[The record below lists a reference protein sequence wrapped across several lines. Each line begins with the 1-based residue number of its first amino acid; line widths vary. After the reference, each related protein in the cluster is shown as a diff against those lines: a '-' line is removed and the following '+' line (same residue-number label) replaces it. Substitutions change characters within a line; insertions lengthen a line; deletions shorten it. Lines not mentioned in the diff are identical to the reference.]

1 MMQMNA
7 HEFMAE
13 LYRDISADKVTYL
26 YTLPRKQCLPYKIGC
41 MDQMLEKSSALT
53 DAQDV
58 YWGLHLVDEAP
69 AKGKRACAE
78 TVSSVSFLHGEYD
91 IKGPAHKEPDLPE
104 TQEAALDFLH
114 GLESPPSIIV
124 HSGNGLH
131 AYWLL
136 EEPIAVTD
144 DNREWVK
151 QLLHGHERHILQLG
165 AAQGWK
171 FDPVADLARILRI
184 PGTLNHK
191 SDPPKRVEVIEANL
205 TRYPLS
211 AFEQYVAANES
222 YHAERLP
229 FTPDPEQIGPAGRI
243 LDRCAFMQHCRDD
256 ADTLPEPEWFAM
268 ITNIALASDGE
279 EAVHTLSEPYGDYSY
294 EETSS
299 RIRRALE
306 QKKPHTCRY
315 IRECLGHHCPP
326 GGCGV
331 KAPIVLAQYTM
342 EDRVQQLMEKKLT
355 ADEVLS
361 EKTINLMAYAREH
374 MPLVYSRFK
383 LLIRPLGVSVRDFE
397 RAVTHQIKVGKE
409 QAIEFDVLEGGRP
422 ISLPGLDLHGALEP
436 NGYTVTLEE
445 GVQRATTSLGEAV
458 QNSVASEP
466 VVITRKLENVDDG
479 QERLEISF
487 RRNGR
492 IKAIRVPR
500 SAALNK
506 TQLVRYA
513 DNGLPVNSGTS
524 ESMVSYLA
532 AYEAQ
537 NKDHIPCVRSI
548 DRIGWVGKE
557 FYPYCTDSPMELES
571 DTASVQQMVSGLTQE
586 GDFEEWLRAAEKVR
600 EGAVSRAILAG
611 SFASPLLHW
620 LHHRVFLTHVWHDSR
635 GGKTASLKM
644 ALSVWGDPIRLLSS
658 YHATSVGLERSCA
671 AMKHLPFGLDELQAL
686 ADKRMTVESIV
697 YSLGNGFGKL
707 RGAKDGGLQ
716 KTLQWRNIIL
726 STGEMPLIR
735 ENSMDGVGS
744 RVLELYGRPIADE
757 VTARALHQVSER
769 SYGHAGKQYIA
780 YLLQEVLSVNGE
792 LEALYRSMQDR
803 LHEMYTRQHGG
814 DPGVHFDNIAVL
826 CLGDYLSGVSV
837 FTLTPDDAWDQAMAL
852 GMALLDNN
860 LQLRVEDS
868 IQRAW
873 DFTVDWIG
881 SNKAHFSSILCRGLP
896 RYGSI
901 APKHVNIIQSVYR
914 KALEDAGFSYAKSV
928 KGFVSRGLFDSFTDA
943 DGKKRSQYQCKIDGV
958 NMRVFRCNLAVQ
970 DNTCEEFHFPN

>member
-1 MMQMNA
+1 MNT

-13 LYRDISADKVTYL
+13 LYKGVPPEKVTYL
-26 YTLPRKQCLPYKIGC
+26 YTLPRKQCLAYPIGQ
-41 MDQMLEKSSALT
+41 MDQMLAKAQSLSA
-53 DAQDV
+53 AENV
-58 YWGLHLVDEAP
+58 YWGLHLTDTAP
-69 AKGKRACAE
+69 AAGTRASAATISCI
-78 TVSSVSFLHGEYD
+78 SFIHGEFD
-91 IKGPAHKEPDLPE
+91 VKSTAHKEQALPDTLE
-104 TQEAALDFLH
+104 DVLSFLH

-124 HSGNGLH
+124 QSGNGVH
-131 AYWLL
+131 TYWLL
-136 EEPIAVTD
+136 ESPLTVTD
-144 DNREWVK
+144 ENREWVK
-151 QLLHGHERHILQLG
+151 RLLRGHEKHILQQG
-165 AAQGWK
+165 AEHSWK
-171 FDPVADLARILRI
+171 FDAVADLARILRV

-191 SDPPKRVEVIEANL
+191 SDPPKRVEVIEASL
-205 TRYPLS
+205 KRYPLS
-211 AFEQYVAANES
+211 AFEPYAAAGE
-222 YHAERLP
+222 APRTERIP
-229 FTPDPEQIGPAGRI
+229 FTPDPEQIGPAGKI
-243 LDRCAFMQHCRDD
+243 LERCIFMQHCRDD
-256 ADTLPEPEWFAM
+256 ADTLSEPEWFAM
-268 ITNIALASDGE
+268 ITNIALTADGE
-279 EAVHTLSEPYGDYSY
+279 EAVHTLSEPYADYSY
-294 EETSS
+294 EETSG

-315 IRECLGHHCPP
+315 IRECLGHNCPT

-331 KAPIVLAQYTM
+331 KAPIVLAQYTL
-342 EDRVQQLMEKKLT
+342 EDRVQQLMAKTLT
-355 ADEVLS
+355 AEDVLS
-361 EKTINLMAYAREH
+361 EKTVALMAYAKEQ
-374 MPLVYSRFK
+374 MPLEYSRFK
-383 LLIRPLGVSVRDFE
+383 LKLRPLGVSIRDFE
-397 RAVTHQIKVGKE
+397 RSVNHQIKVGKE

-422 ISLPGLDLHGALEP
+422 IQLPGINLHGAVEP
-436 NGYTVTLEE
+436 IGYTVTPEE
-445 GVQRATTSLGEAV
+445 GIRRAATSFGEAV
-458 QNSVASEP
+458 ELSIAPEP
-466 VVITRKLENVDDG
+466 VVISRKLENVDDG

-492 IKAIRVPR
+492 LKSIRVPR
-500 SAALNK
+500 SSVLQKN
-506 TQLVRYA
+506 QIVRYA

-524 ESMVSYLA
+524 EAMVSYLA

-586 GDFEEWLRAAEKVR
+586 GSFEEWLSAAEKVR
-600 EGAVSRAILAG
+600 EGSVSRAILAG

-644 ALSVWGDPIRLLSS
+644 ALSVWGDPVRLLSS
-658 YHATSVGLERSCA
+658 YHATAVGLERSCA

-757 VTARALHQVSER
+757 ATARELHQISER
-769 SYGHAGKQYIA
+769 SYGHAGKQYIS

-803 LHEMYTRQHGG
+803 LHEMYTKQHSG

-837 FTLTPDDAWDQAMAL
+837 FSLAPDDAWEQAMAL
-852 GMALLDNN
+852 GMALLENN
-860 LQLRVEDS
+860 AQLQAEDS

-881 SNKAHFSSILCRGLP
+881 SNKDHFRSTIYRGIT

-901 APKHVNIIQSVYR
+901 STGYVNLIQSVYR
-914 KALEDAGFSYAKSV
+914 KALEDAGFSYAKSI
-928 KGFVSRGLFDSFTDA
+928 KGFISRGWFDSFTDA

-958 NMRVFRCNLAVQ
+958 NMRAFRCRLEVAA
-970 DNTCEEFHFPN
+970 DDTCNEDFLN